1 MRRLLL
7 PLLVLSVVPFAG
19 SASAGCDYDPEGNPE
34 CHAVDCVAWDPR
46 PPTVE
51 EAAGYVT
58 SGEPARAVTWLLP
71 PACPA

>member
-34 CHAVDCVAWDPR
+34 CHAVDCLAWDPT
-46 PPTVE
+46 PPPPAELV
-51 EAAGYVT
+51 ARAT
-58 SGEPARAVTWLLP
+58 SGDPASVATWVLP
-71 PACPA
+71 PVCPS

>member
-46 PPTVE
+46 PP
-51 EAAGYVT
+51 APGDLADRLT
-58 SGEPARAVTWLLP
+58 SGDPASAVTWALP
-71 PACPA
+71 PTCPS